1 MADAPTPTPE
11 AVLDTPLPQERS
23 CTRCAGRQHLIGGQL
38 GMGKYRCDDCA
49 MVVGFDV
56 EAPEPEFLLD
66 RGLPRQYT
74 KDVFGD
80 RLTPGERRIPRRNA

>member
-1 MADAPTPTPE
+1 MADVQTPSPTMDAGLPE
-11 AVLDTPLPQERS
+11 GRP
-23 CTRCAGRQHLIGGQL
+23 CTRCDGRQELLAGHA
-38 GMGKYRCDDCA
+38 GMGKYRCDRCG

-66 RGLPRQYT
+66 RGQARLYT

-80 RLTPGERRIPRRNA
+80 RLTAAERRLPSRN